1 MQDHPGFNGFLNP
14 LRQPGTRGVAATNIM
29 SDVELVRDQAGTLTA
44 QAAVRH
50 TELFAGILTRAIT
63 QRKAVH
69 TVNLP
74 GKQTVL
80 RFAEHQFAIKENF
93 TQATPDSSVS
103 RREYRYGGHKPFS
116 SFTSSTCIC
125 QPSWL
130 VMVSPWLNI
139 TRSRGI
145 TACVQTVFTS
155 RWEK

>member
-1 MQDHPGFNGFLNP
+1 M
-14 LRQPGTRGVAATNIM
+14 AAANIM

-63 QRKAVH
+63 QCKAVH

-93 TQATPDSSVS
+93 TQGYA
-103 RREYRYGGHKPFS
+103 GLFS
-116 SFTSSTCIC
+116 IQASTDIG
-125 QPSWL
+125 QQAIFFFYFFDLHLPA
-130 VMVSPWLNI
+130 VMAGNGI
-139 TRSRGI
+139 TRVEHHAGHGGI